1 LANLE
6 KQSGAT
12 EMVQWAQRECPAFML
27 SLSNAWFPCAVRYRP
42 NSMLMISDA
51 AENIAGGMSG
61 SPIVVPDGTAIGVV
75 CLGSETG
82 GQVAREGGPHPRL
95 TGNLPGWL
103 LKNLM

>member
-12 EMVQWAQRECPAFML
+12 EMVQWAQRECPAFVL
-27 SLSNAWFPCAVRYRP
+27 SLNNTWYPCTVRYYP
-42 NSMLMISDA
+42 NGMLMISDA

-61 SPIVVPDGTAIGVV
+61 SPIIVPDGTAIGVV

-82 GQVAREGGPHPRL
+82 GPNPRL
-95 TGNLPGWL
+95 TGNLPGWFYTPWT
-103 LKNLM
+103 MG

>member
-12 EMVQWAQRECPAFML
+12 EMVQWAQRECPGFML
-27 SLSNAWFPCAVRYRP
+27 SLNNAWSPCTVRYHP

-61 SPIVVPDGTAIGVV
+61 SPIIAPDGTAIGVV
-75 CLGSETG
+75 CLGSETSG
-82 GQVAREGGPHPRL
+82 PRL

>member
-1 LANLE
+1 MTRQLTSSARGE
-6 KQSGAT
+6 
-12 EMVQWAQRECPAFML
+12 AFML
-27 SLSNAWFPCAVRYRP
+27 SLNNASSPCTVRYHP

-61 SPIVVPDGTAIGVV
+61 SPIIAPDGTAIGVV
-75 CLGSETG
+75 CLGSETSG
-82 GQVAREGGPHPRL
+82 PRL

>member
-1 LANLE
+1 VVPLH
-6 KQSGAT
+6 GA
-12 EMVQWAQRECPAFML
+12 VSPQQYAYDF
-27 SLSNAWFPCAVRYRP
+27 CA
-42 NSMLMISDA
+42 A
-51 AENIAGGMSG
+51 IAGGISG

>member
-1 LANLE
+1 
-6 KQSGAT
+6 
-12 EMVQWAQRECPAFML
+12 MVQWAQRECPAFVL
-27 SLSNAWFPCAVRYRP
+27 SLSNVWFPCTVRYHP

-61 SPIVVPDGTAIGVV
+61 SPIIAPDGTAIGVV
-75 CLGSETG
+75 CLSSETG
-82 GQVAREGGPHPRL
+82 GQDAREGGPNPRL

>member
-1 LANLE
+1 MLRGWLISKN
-6 KQSGAT
+6 SGRN
-12 EMVQWAQRECPAFML
+12 EMVQWAQRECPAFVL
-27 SLSNAWFPCAVRYRP
+27 SLNNAWSPCTVRYHP
-42 NSMLMISDA
+42 NGMLMISDA

-61 SPIVVPDGTAIGVV
+61 SPIIVPDGTAIGVV

-82 GQVAREGGPHPRL
+82 GPNPHL